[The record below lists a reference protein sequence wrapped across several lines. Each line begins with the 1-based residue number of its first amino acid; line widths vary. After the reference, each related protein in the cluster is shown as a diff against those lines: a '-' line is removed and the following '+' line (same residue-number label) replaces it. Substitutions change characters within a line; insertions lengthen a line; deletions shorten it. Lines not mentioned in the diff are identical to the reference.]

1 MCRAIAMPKCELLR
15 GAALVEAA
23 RALLAEPAAALLS
36 DLDGTLAAIAPRPEL
51 AVVRPGV
58 RRALRRLVP
67 RLALVAVVSG
77 RGAADARRLLR
88 VGGVV
93 YVGTHGL
100 EAVVGRRRWM
110 HPEAARYRPVLEAVL
125 GALAERLAGAPVRF
139 ELKGVGA
146 SVHYRGALDPA
157 AARAAI
163 LATLRE
169 LPAAQSLVVTEGRQ
183 VVELRPPVA
192 ASKGTAVACLLR
204 RSAVRAVLF
213 LGDDRTDLDAMRAL
227 RAARDAEGLRAL
239 VVAVEST
246 EMPPELL
253 SLANGA
259 VRDTGEVESLLTAL
273 ATP

>member
-1 MCRAIAMPKCELLR
+1 MTRHELLR

-36 DLDGTLAAIAPRPEL
+36 DLDGTLAPIAPRPEV
-51 AVVRPGV
+51 AVVLPGV

-77 RGAADARRLLR
+77 RGAVDARRLLR

-100 EAVVGRRRWM
+100 EAVVGRRRWV
-110 HPEAARYRPVLEAVL
+110 HPEAARYRPVLEVVL
-125 GALAERLAGAPVRF
+125 QALAERLAGAPVRF
-139 ELKGVGA
+139 EAKGLGA
-146 SVHYRGALDPA
+146 SVHYRGAPDPA
-157 AARAAI
+157 AVRAAI
-163 LATLRE
+163 LGTLRD
-169 LPAAQSLVVTEGRQ
+169 LPAARRLVVTEGRQ

-204 RSAVRAVLF
+204 RSAVRAALF

-227 RAARDAEGLRAL
+227 RAAHDAEGLRTLA
-239 VVAVEST
+239 VAVESA

-253 SLANGA
+253 ALADGA
-259 VRDTGEVESLLTAL
+259 VRDTGEVESLLTAV

>member
-157 AARAAI
+157 AAREAI
-163 LATLRE
+163 LATLGE
-169 LPAAQSLVVTEGRQ
+169 LPAAQ
-183 VVELRPPVA
+183 PVA

-253 SLANGA
+253 SLADGA